1 MSVHFHQRDL
11 RLHNVI
17 ANHSSSLSSGFL
29 VILNPLNVLIEPS
42 SLCSSASLK
51 TIEPSSKDVSTSS
64 KSQSKVFANALRHAG
79 VSMAP
84 QLSQKGGISPAAIA
98 VSSRAFVCS
107 FPTRFLGRRFT
118 SSAMTASE
126 VGMSLMS
133 PAQVFDLCRPLPAG
147 SLAGSW
153 EKALISSSIC
163 RALGTG
169 AGANFGDDMLTRE
182 AGREVCARENVGFG
196 GADSLVGIGGGGR
209 LEGTP
214 SSTSLPSSKTGMK

>member
-1 MSVHFHQRDL
+1 MVECLLEDDSTIFQR
-11 RLHNVI
+11 
-17 ANHSSSLSSGFL
+17 SLDFL
-29 VILNPLNVLIEPS
+29 
-42 SLCSSASLK
+42 
-51 TIEPSSKDVSTSS
+51 
-64 KSQSKVFANALRHAG
+64 KVTVESFCECPRHAG

-107 FPTRFLGRRFT
+107 FPTRFFGRRFI

-126 VGMSLMS
+126 VGISLMS

-147 SLAGSW
+147 SLAATCGSW

-182 AGREVCARENVGFG
+182 AGREDCARENAGFG
-196 GADSLVGIGGGGR
+196 GADSLVGIGAGV
-209 LEGTP
+209 
-214 SSTSLPSSKTGMK
+214 SLRAHPPRHRCHLQKQA